1 MLMNGGKLRQMFITL
16 MLLSILLVGALTIGY
31 WALNRYS
38 PITKPMMEL
47 NENGFPI
54 CPVCGSEADTIY
66 QDMYGRVCGCQTCMN
81 VYDAYDFAMLIG
93 ATRRDDSDDIADA
106 VYEIMQ
112 EEKSDDRDS

>member
-1 MLMNGGKLRQMFITL
+1 MLF
-16 MLLSILLVGALTIGY
+16 LLLWVGVLIIGY
-31 WALNRYS
+31 WWLNRYH
-38 PITKPMMEL
+38 PEEKRPMMQL
-47 NENGFPI
+47 DENGFPI

-112 EEKSDDRDS
+112 EEKSYGRDS